1 MLFVGGPIPRRP
13 VKSGVGPWAPKKLTV
28 VHFPMRGLRCVVAL
42 ATGTA
47 WAHEAHGDHYLDLA
61 AMMESGASVGSDV
74 TAAPAATPDTSGD
87 VDIFAQMAGATVA
100 PEEQQAVDDESDLS
114 TVFFEASTPPALPF
128 RCILLSMLRSGS
140 GCPSLASNNLVNS
153 S

>member
-1 MLFVGGPIPRRP
+1 
-13 VKSGVGPWAPKKLTV
+13 
-28 VHFPMRGLRCVVAL
+28 MRGLRCVVAL

-100 PEEQQAVDDESDLS
+100 PEEQQAVDDAFTQQEAQAAGTTLS
-114 TVFFEASTPPALPF
+114 PDEQLIAS
-128 RCILLSMLRSGS
+128 MSG
-140 GCPSLASNNLVNS
+140 
-153 S
+153 